1 MVSHTVH
8 CAPHTIYRWIYQR
21 KIDFQLTQLFDHSKR
36 CKKKQDLRSHYNQLV
51 GTSIDERSESA
62 NRRAEKG
69 HLEIDTIRSGRGAKA
84 ALLTVADRDTRLLA
98 TTKLD
103 NLSQSAVLKGFS
115 RLIADSLGP
124 VRTVTIDHDK
134 EFSCD

>member
-1 MVSHTVH
+1 MTNSPVGF
-8 CAPHTIYRWIYQR
+8 PQFYQIQQILDR
-21 KIDFQLTQLFDHSKR
+21 FSKM
-36 CKKKQDLRSHYNQLV
+36 DAIL
-51 GTSIDERSESA
+51 
-62 NRRAEKG
+62 
-69 HLEIDTIRSGRGAKA
+69 SGRGAKA